1 MFYKEVSDIFRL
13 KIPFDNIY
21 TSVFLIKSSEGPI
34 LIDCATT
41 AEDVDEY
48 IIPALRLMGY
58 APSDIRCLVLTHSH
72 SDHAGGLPRL
82 LELTPNIEIIRN
94 AKEISKEL
102 SVYSLPGHTLD
113 SVGVLD
119 KRSNTLISGDGLQG
133 AGVDKYRCSLQSKEE
148 YYKTLCKIKD
158 DNEIERILFS
168 HEYEPWLSNKAVG
181 RQDIENCL
189 IQCKKYI

>member
-13 KIPFDNIY
+13 KIPFDDIY

-34 LIDCATT
+34 LVDCATT

-82 LELTPNIEIIRN
+82 LELTPNIEIIRR
-94 AKEISKEL
+94 A
-102 SVYSLPGHTLD
+102 
-113 SVGVLD
+113 
-119 KRSNTLISGDGLQG
+119 
-133 AGVDKYRCSLQSKEE
+133 
-148 YYKTLCKIKD
+148 
-158 DNEIERILFS
+158 
-168 HEYEPWLSNKAVG
+168 
-181 RQDIENCL
+181 
-189 IQCKKYI
+189 KKYDGA